1 MVVEVAQRVRT
12 ELPEKLPLP
21 LLLTVPLRLP
31 VPVMLGL
38 AEGEA
43 KPEAVT
49 VPLRVR
55 VPLGEEVEDTLC
67 EAWVL
72 AVGEMEG
79 ERVPLLLPVWVG
91 DTLGEAE
98 KEGALLPLPLPLL
111 HLLVEGVTEGD
122 AEWVL
127 SVVEEDDLE
136 GEVEVEG
143 EGVRVGDTLGL
154 PEMDERA
161 LGVNVT
167 LPERLGVGD
176 CVEVGQREGDLEE
189 EGVPLGVTEVV
200 AQVEDEG
207 ERLGLGLGLVTPLPL

>member
-1 MVVEVAQRVRT
+1 
-12 ELPEKLPLP
+12 
-21 LLLTVPLRLP
+21 
-31 VPVMLGL
+31 MLGL

-79 ERVPLLLPVWVG
+79 DRVPLLLPVWVG

-122 AEWVL
+122 TEWVL
-127 SVVEEDDLE
+127 SVEEEDDRE

-154 PEMDERA
+154 LEMDERA
-161 LGVNVT
+161 LGVAVT
-167 LPERLGVGD
+167 LPERLGVVD
-176 CVEVGQREGDLEE
+176 CVEVEQREGDLEE

-207 ERLGLGLGLVTPLPL
+207 ERLGLGLGVVTPLPL